1 MAHVYYNRKAFKQWL
16 IWSIFLYA
24 CLVLNVLEPFEI
36 SISGFVP
43 AYHLVLCGHG
53 VVSAF
58 FVWFLEIKIEPRLSE
73 TVKPWKGTHSLTWI
87 LFTVISVSI
96 INWVY
101 VIAVH
106 YTLSG
111 WHNMYVPIRGF
122 TDVVPKF
129 FAVYSVWG
137 VICGLSALFL
147 FDKAEIEPD
156 DKLIALHSDNK
167 ADKFRIKE
175 SSIIC
180 FKTCDNYLELYYL
193 SEEQKLK
200 SRLIRSSMKRMIE
213 QLGTQ
218 KFFRCHQSYLINKD
232 HIQGLIRRKN
242 QTFVEIAFLG
252 FNVNVSRGNLKQIK
266 VLLAS

>member
-1 MAHVYYNRKAFKQWL
+1 MTHVYYNSQAFKQWL

-36 SISGFVP
+36 SISAFVP

-53 VVSAF
+53 VVSAL
-58 FVWFLEIKIEPRLSE
+58 FVWCLERKVEPRLSE
-73 TVKPWKGTHSLTWI
+73 TIKPWKGIHSLTWI

-96 INWVY
+96 INWIY

-106 YTLSG
+106 YTISG
-111 WHNMYVPIRGF
+111 WQNIYVPIRGF
-122 TDVVPKF
+122 ADVVPKF
-129 FAVYSVWG
+129 LAVYSVWG
-137 VICGLSALFL
+137 IICGLSAFFL
-147 FDKAEIEPD
+147 FDKSEIKSD
-156 DKLIALHSDNK
+156 DKLIALHSDNQ

-193 SEEQKLK
+193 SEEKKLK
-200 SRLIRSSMKRMIE
+200 SRLIRSSMKRMMV

-218 KFFRCHQSYLINKD
+218 KFFRCHQSYLINKN
-232 HIQGLIRRKN
+232 HIQGLIREKN
-242 QTFVEIAFLG
+242 QTFVELAYLG
-252 FNVNVSRGNLKQIK
+252 FNVNVSRGNVKKIK
-266 VLLAS
+266 ALLTT